1 MTSSQQC
8 CWRFKCSATW
18 HCLSDEQFWS
28 GVVSSFSKSSILRRM
43 PVYWTHWHW
52 RWHYDPLKQREFL
65 IQKSLS
71 HHKLLKSSTKLI
83 PSLLFCITSLMVNE
97 RELYQ
102 KRENITI
109 KNPPPYIQYNVM
121 PNIKTCY
128 SPALDSFHI
137 SQSKGLGKDVDKVG
151 SYCIFSYT
159 HMFQDPCGKACI
171 QCVHSEAVSF

>member
-1 MTSSQQC
+1 
-8 CWRFKCSATW
+8 
-18 HCLSDEQFWS
+18 
-28 GVVSSFSKSSILRRM
+28 
-43 PVYWTHWHW
+43 
-52 RWHYDPLKQREFL
+52 
-65 IQKSLS
+65 
-71 HHKLLKSSTKLI
+71 
-83 PSLLFCITSLMVNE
+83 MVNE

-121 PNIKTCY
+121 PNIKICY

-159 HMFQDPCGKACI
+159 DMFQDPCGKAYIQCVHKVGSYRIFSYTDMFQDPCGKAYIQSVHKVGSYCIFSYTDTFQDPCGKACI
-171 QCVHSEAVSF
+171 QCVHSEAVSFQHVSYSHRIPRNTSLYTCGPPCSQHIFWYRV